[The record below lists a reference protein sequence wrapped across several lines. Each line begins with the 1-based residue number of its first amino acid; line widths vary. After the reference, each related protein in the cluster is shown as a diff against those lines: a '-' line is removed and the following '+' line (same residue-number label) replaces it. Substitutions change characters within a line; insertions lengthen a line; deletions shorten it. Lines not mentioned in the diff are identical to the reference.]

1 MGRGSLLR
9 RCWFHDAPSSFRP
22 HASRFTHDAS
32 RFAPPAFTLIELLVV
47 LAVIGLLAALLLPVL
62 GKARESARGTACLS
76 NLRQVGLALQI
87 YVQDNQNKMPVMFDA
102 PLGTNTPPAT
112 NVATIDLVLAPQ
124 LGPSRI
130 LKCPSDDKDLFALTR
145 SSYAWNTLLN
155 GQDADHLRLFSIDL
169 DPHQIPLVF
178 DKEAFHRAR
187 GEKKGVNYLYAD
199 GHIKNLLVIEGTK

>member
-1 MGRGSLLR
+1 MFSFPVSHPSTFGRISVQPPKRHWLLPLLTPREERAGERRGRIHFALPSPRPSPHSSVVGRGSLLR

-112 NVATIDLVLAPQ
+112 NVATIDLVMAPQ

-130 LKCPSDDKDLFALTR
+130 LMC
-145 SSYAWNTLLN
+145 
-155 GQDADHLRLFSIDL
+155 
-169 DPHQIPLVF
+169 
-178 DKEAFHRAR
+178 
-187 GEKKGVNYLYAD
+187 
-199 GHIKNLLVIEGTK
+199 